1 MFTRKQ
7 LKIELVKHLIKVLAF
22 VVISSAAIYIF
33 SGQIAK
39 IGQAAKQNRTA
50 VSILEKKNEL
60 AAELKN
66 DLLMI
71 GDGDKKVREAFI
83 KADDI
88 VGFVNN
94 LEEIAKNNSFEQTLK
109 FGNPIPDLNDQNL
122 TKGENEIPKAFKLLK
137 VEYDI
142 ALKGNVQA
150 FSHYLEEFEKLPYFT
165 NISSIVITSSPVS
178 GTEEQSSI
186 SVKAQLYITQ

>member
-7 LKIELVKHLIKVLAF
+7 LKMELVKHLIKALVF
-22 VVISSAAIYIF
+22 IIISAIAIYMF

-50 VSILEKKNEL
+50 ISILEKKNEL

-88 VGFVNN
+88 VKFVNN

-109 FGNPIPDLNDQNL
+109 FGNPIPDLNEQVPEE
-122 TKGENEIPKAFKLLK
+122 GNEIPKTFKLLK

-142 ALKGNVQA
+142 ALKGNFQD
-150 FSHYLEEFEKLPYFT
+150 FDRYLEEFEKLPYFT
-165 NISSIVITSSPVS
+165 DISSIVIMSSPVS
-178 GTEEQSSI
+178 GAEEQSSI